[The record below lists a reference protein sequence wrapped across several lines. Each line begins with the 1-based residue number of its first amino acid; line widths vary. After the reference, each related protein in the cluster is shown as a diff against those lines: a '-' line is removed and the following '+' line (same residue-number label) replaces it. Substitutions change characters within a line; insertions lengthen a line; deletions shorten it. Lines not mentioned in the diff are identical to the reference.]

1 MEQDLGIDISEKYV
15 KEYNELKAKHKKVS
29 ILKVPL
35 NDEMTEHAVLFLKA
49 MDRAVYSSVNKML
62 EKDELQATQ
71 VLINSLWIGGDA
83 KDLVTVEFETLQ
95 AASFVCGE
103 LLKPRKAELKKN

>member
-1 MEQDLGIDISEKYV
+1 MKQDVEIELSEKLL
-15 KEYNELKAKHKKVS
+15 KEYNELVGKHKKVS

-35 NDEMTEHAVLFLKA
+35 NDELTEHAVLFLKP
-49 MDRAVYSSVNKML
+49 MDRAVYSSVNKVL

-71 VLINSLWIGGDA
+71 LLINSLWIGGDA
-83 KDLVTVEFETLQ
+83 KELVTNEFETLQ
-95 AASFVCGE
+95 SASFVCGE